1 MGQKLGVADVH
12 LQNMVGAEYILLHV
26 QEPILYVIR
35 KNIRHSPTQSTP
47 VCDYYVL
54 GGVVYQAPDLG
65 SVMNSRLLS
74 GISHLQGA
82 FEEARG
88 YSRYH
93 PSRGYWWD
101 FGREKEEEKKKK
113 DKKQE
118 KEEPSSMFQRR
129 RVDML
134 LDQLTRQFPHRIP
147 QQAQQHLPL
156 SQEKAV
162 SQSEEK
168 VEKVEGSVKSE
179 KIEDVQQQQGIKREN

>member
-1 MGQKLGVADVH
+1 
-12 LQNMVGAEYILLHV
+12 
-26 QEPILYVIR
+26 
-35 KNIRHSPTQSTP
+35 
-47 VCDYYVL
+47 
-54 GGVVYQAPDLG
+54 
-65 SVMNSRLLS
+65 MNSRLLS

-101 FGREKEEEKKKK
+101 FGREKEGEKKKK

-134 LDQLTRQFPHRIP
+134 LDQLTRQFPHKVP
-147 QQAQQHLPL
+147 QPP
-156 SQEKAV
+156 
-162 SQSEEK
+162 
-168 VEKVEGSVKSE
+168 VEGGLDGQGATAEVAGSVKSE
-179 KIEDVQQQQGIKREN
+179 KVDGGGSVK

>member
-1 MGQKLGVADVH
+1 MG
-12 LQNMVGAEYILLHV
+12 
-26 QEPILYVIR
+26 
-35 KNIRHSPTQSTP
+35 PTQSTP
-47 VCDYYVL
+47 VCDYYIL

-82 FEEARG
+82 FEEAGG

-147 QQAQQHLPL
+147 QQQQQPPG
-156 SQEKAV
+156 QERAIGQGEEKV
-162 SQSEEK
+162 EK

-179 KIEDVQQQQGIKREN
+179 KIEDVQQQQGIKRENSGVNKGPDTKKMKM